1 MTRLRSS
8 LLAILAL
15 AVFVWPIHAERTEAA
30 ALSSFAGSVSVQVTG
45 SANTGGATPAF
56 YSVSAS
62 KAIPITTGTGTSG
75 SAADMAYQTTLTLAS
90 GASATAIDLRAL
102 AQAGNTQVMVAPKW
116 ILLEHISGS
125 GTCFFD
131 RGATNGYT
139 GYSAEG
145 HSVSA
150 LRPAAL
156 IPVTVATG
164 ASDKTIDYS
173 ETGSASVVCRFTAIG
188 SSA

>member
-1 MTRLRSS
+1 MTRLRA
-8 LLAILAL
+8 LALSILAL
-15 AVFVWPIHAERTEAA
+15 SLFLWPIHAERSEAA

-45 SANTGGATPAF
+45 SANIGGATPAF
-56 YSVSAS
+56 YTVSAS

-75 SAADMAYQTTLTLAS
+75 GAADMAYQTTVTLAS
-90 GASATAIDLRAL
+90 GASATAIDLRSL

-116 ILLEHISGS
+116 ILLEYISGS

-139 GYSAEG
+139 GYPADG
-145 HSVSA
+145 ISVSA
-150 LRPAAL
+150 LRPVAL
-156 IPVTVATG
+156 IPVTVQTG

-173 ETGSASVVCRFTAIG
+173 ETGSASVVCRFTALG